1 MPRNRDDT
9 QTAPGPSALSTL
21 CSTPPARQHRSASGP
36 ANRFPIHEAR
46 GMLCA
51 TTGAQSGRCSR
62 RGKGIHVFGTFDKNQ
77 FRDRSFPYP
86 NNAALGVACLTW
98 WAPYTRLRRLPGT
111 LTYGTSS
118 TSGTIARGP
127 SPSKSWRPS
136 GGATGTARPC
146 ICNTSRS
153 AAELRLRSPCCGTTR
168 GPTARRR
175 GAGPTR
181 GGCQSP
187 RSLNWRTSEAASM
200 RHGHSISLLCL
211 LLLCYLLLCLRRGQP
226 CTTSRLR
233 QRLRRPCCPS
243 E

>member
-1 MPRNRDDT
+1 MLWTSANETRKVPPRQEIELATEMRST
-9 QTAPGPSALSTL
+9 ETYFHFSRKKSLQSQQAP
-21 CSTPPARQHRSASGP
+21 RH
-36 ANRFPIHEAR
+36 
-46 GMLCA
+46 
-51 TTGAQSGRCSR
+51 
-62 RGKGIHVFGTFDKNQ
+62 
-77 FRDRSFPYP
+77 
-86 NNAALGVACLTW
+86 NAALGVACLTW

-153 AAELRLRSPCCGTTR
+153 AAEPRLRSPCCGTTR

-211 LLLCYLLLCLRRGQP
+211 LLLCLRRGQP

-233 QRLRRPCCPS
+233 QRLRQRLRRPCCPS

>member
-1 MPRNRDDT
+1 MGCEGCEQGQQVCRGTEMTLRLHPDRAHCLLCTRHRQLASTVLLRVLPIGFPFTRLAACFVPQQERNRDAAADE
-9 QTAPGPSALSTL
+9 ARH
-21 CSTPPARQHRSASGP
+21 PPAVQQKPISRVSQHSDVP
-36 ANRFPIHEAR
+36 H
-46 GMLCA
+46 
-51 TTGAQSGRCSR
+51 
-62 RGKGIHVFGTFDKNQ
+62 
-77 FRDRSFPYP
+77 
-86 NNAALGVACLTW
+86 NAALGVACLTW

-211 LLLCYLLLCLRRGQP
+211 LLL
-226 CTTSRLR
+226 
-233 QRLRRPCCPS
+233 
-243 E
+243 

>member
-62 RGKGIHVFGTFDKNQ
+62 RGGTAEGHLQQKPIS
-77 FRDRSFPYP
+77 RVPALRLPH
-86 NNAALGVACLTW
+86 NAALGVACLTW

-211 LLLCYLLLCLRRGQP
+211 LLLCLRRGQP

>member
-1 MPRNRDDT
+1 MTLRLHPDRAHCLLCARHRQLASTVLLRPLPIGFPFTRLAACFVPQQERNRDAAADE
-9 QTAPGPSALSTL
+9 
-21 CSTPPARQHRSASGP
+21 ARQHLRSRP
-36 ANRFPIHEAR
+36 
-46 GMLCA
+46 
-51 TTGAQSGRCSR
+51 
-62 RGKGIHVFGTFDKNQ
+62 NQ

-86 NNAALGVACLTW
+86 KTPLLGVACLTW

-168 GPTARRR
+168 GPIARRR